1 MGCVGLFSFQ
11 INHQTAVP
19 VCAKDNTTSCTPG
32 VKGQRAKVRLFLCT
46 TEISNASVSSQC
58 NKGQTADVIFG
69 VLDAARADSVT
80 LTAHSGGI
88 T

>member
-19 VCAKDNTTSCTPG
+19 VCAKDNTTSCTPE

-46 TEISNASVSSQC
+46 TEISNANVSSQC
-58 NKGQTADVIFG
+58 NKGQTAD
-69 VLDAARADSVT
+69 AARADSVA